1 VEFLNEYLLFLA
13 KATTIVAAILIISAG
28 LFGLSQRGSARAG
41 KDQVEVKHLNRRY
54 EDMALTLKS
63 AMLPRRALRQL
74 RRGQRKR
81 GKQHDAMDGKRLFV
95 LDFHGDIRA
104 TAVSALRE
112 EVTAILTVAEHGDE
126 VLLRLESAG
135 GVVHGYGLAASQLLR
150 LKAHGLG
157 LTVAIDKVAAS
168 GGYLMACVAD
178 RILAAP
184 FAIVGSIG
192 VVAQLPNFHR
202 LLKKNAIDFEQF
214 TAGEFKRTVTL
225 FGENTDKARAKFQQ
239 DLDDTHRLFKTFVT
253 EHRPALDVDRVATG
267 EYWYGTRALDLRLV
281 DDLRTSDDYLLAA
294 SRERPLFEIRYRGHR
309 PLLNRLLGAT
319 SHLTL
324 RPAPL
329 PSIRPGSGPSLNPF
343 VNDGRE

>member
-1 VEFLNEYLLFLA
+1 MEFFNDYLLFLT
-13 KATTIVAAILIISAG
+13 KTITIVAAILIIGAG
-28 LFGLSQRGSARAG
+28 LIGLSQRGTGRSG
-41 KDQVEVKHLNRRY
+41 KDRMDVKHLNRRY

-63 AMLPRRALRQL
+63 AMLPRRLFKQL

-81 GKQHDAMDGKRLFV
+81 DKQQTGKNDKRLFV
-95 LDFHGDIRA
+95 LNFHGDIRA
-104 TAVSALRE
+104 TAVDALRE
-112 EVTAILTVAEHGDE
+112 EVTAVLTVAERGDE

-239 DLDDTHRLFKTFVT
+239 DLDDTHRLFKIFVT

-267 EYWYGTRALDLRLV
+267 EYWYGTRALDLQLV
-281 DDLRTSDDYLLAA
+281 DELRTSDDYLLTA
-294 SRERPLFEIRYRGHR
+294 SREYALFEIRYRGHR
-309 PLLNRLLGAT
+309 PLLNRLLSAT
-319 SHLTL
+319 GRLAAP
-324 RPAPL
+324 PAGL
-329 PSIRPGSGPSLNPF
+329 PSGSPP
-343 VNDGRE
+343 VEWR

>member
-1 VEFLNEYLLFLA
+1 MEFFNDYLLFLA
-13 KATTIVAAILIISAG
+13 KTATILAAVLIIAAA
-28 LFGLSQRGSARAG
+28 LVGLSQRGAGRGG
-41 KDQVEVKHLNRRY
+41 KDRVEVKHLNRRY

-63 AMLPRRALRQL
+63 AMLPRRALKQL
-74 RRGQRKR
+74 RRGRRKR
-81 GKQHDAMDGKRLFV
+81 DKQQAGTESKRLFV

-104 TAVSALRE
+104 TAVDALRE
-112 EVTAILTVAEHGDE
+112 EVTAILTVAEPGDE

-135 GVVHGYGLAASQLLR
+135 GVVHGYGLAASQMLR
-150 LKAHGLG
+150 LKAHGLK

-239 DLDDTHRLFKTFVT
+239 DLDDTHRLFKGFVT

-267 EYWYGTRALDLRLV
+267 EYWYGTRALDLQLV
-281 DDLRTSDDYLLAA
+281 DELRTSDDFLLAA
-294 SRERPLFEIRYRGHR
+294 SREWSLFEIRYRGHR
-309 PLLNRLLGAT
+309 PLMNRLLSAT
-319 SHLTL
+319 GRLAVPPVT
-324 RPAPL
+324 L
-329 PSIRPGSGPSLNPF
+329 PSVEPPVEWR
-343 VNDGRE
+343 